1 MSITEPELLFVYN
14 ANAGWLNGVLDM
26 LHKTFSPATY
36 PCSLCAVTYGAR
48 TMYPE
53 WRAFLERL
61 PAQAQFLHRD
71 ELRQQYPEL
80 ANEALPSIF
89 RRQSAAEAWQVFL
102 SAPELWPLDLA
113 GLMRTVETRLLETNQ
128 PASRL

>member
-1 MSITEPELLFVYN
+1 MPELLFVYN
-14 ANAGWLNGVLDM
+14 ANAGWLNGVLDT

-80 ANEALPSIF
+80 TDQALPAIF
-89 RRQSAAEAWQVFL
+89 RRQSAAEAWQPL
-102 SAPELWPLDLA
+102 LTAEQLRPLDLSA
-113 GLMRTVETRLLETNQ
+113 LMAAVEARL
-128 PASRL
+128 